1 MGHFFT
7 VSAIS
12 SSHFSCFY
20 FSDVLLGRGGHTSSH
35 PGNVQYRMILDRYSP
50 QYHATSDR
58 LERELMVREIVAVW
72 RNQSPPGRFLSTLRK
87 QSGAAAARRGS
98 NSSSDSNSTR
108 DKSHSTGCTTT
119 AKWYDIGDQ
128 AAHIKCH
135 QMLRLRHKKKRPT
148 TSRQAERRLRQRQLQ
163 RQAALEAACAGLPSL
178 YSQLPDDDKDKET
191 EKAVET
197 AAPASAA
204 VSSGHK
210 ALVHEQLSGNR
221 LVRRPSAGSSTSSR
235 SRRFHCVSVSS
246 KTSSTSSSCHESS
259 SYQKSVCP
267 EGSLNEDTSP
277 FGCYAMAEAHC
288 RNGAGRMDPQE
299 DYIGFPE
306 MMPVTERKE
315 EPVSPELFSQG
326 GGGICDN
333 LLDSISGRDDNT
345 NRSKYARLSKSL
357 PCAADLTQN
366 IFNDDVT
373 GGYGAGN

>member
-197 AAPASAA
+197 AAPAFAA
-204 VSSGHK
+204 VSSGHE
-210 ALVHEQLSGNR
+210 ALVHEQLRGNR
-221 LVRRPSAGSSTSSR
+221 LVRRPMAGSSTSSR
-235 SRRFHCVSVSS
+235 SRRLHCVSVSS

-259 SYQKSVCP
+259 FYQKSFYN
-267 EGSLNEDTSP
+267 EGACNEDTSP
-277 FGCYAMAEAHC
+277 FGCYAMAEAHS
-288 RNGAGRMDPQE
+288 R
-299 DYIGFPE
+299 IGTIAFPE
-306 MMPVTERKE
+306 MMPATERKE
-315 EPVSPELFSQG
+315 EPVSPEVFSQG

-373 GGYGAGN
+373 DGYGAGN